1 VQRELTF
8 DSARKN
14 KECATEGE
22 GSEGAGRQNDRWSA
36 KQRDGRRP
44 KRRVLDA
51 RAKER
56 KNTIEG
62 K

>member
-14 KECATEGE
+14 KECANEGE
-22 GSEGAGRQNDRWSA
+22 GSEGAGRRNARWSA
-36 KQRDGRRP
+36 KQRDGKEAIEKVRDASAK
-44 KRRVLDA
+44 KR
-51 RAKER
+51 E
-56 KNTIEG
+56 NMTEG